1 MKKKFLSFILAI
13 CMIIPCMFALSA
25 CGENPPPADGGNSG
39 TLTKAEYAE
48 AFAGVQT
55 AYGSYMNAGAEPT
68 AMLMSTSISDDD
80 LLTIDRENQMTRMA
94 TACVQF
100 VGFLENLCENETFE
114 IKTDFQEMAVVDTS
128 VPGYVGN
135 YKLRIKMAYDSNTSV
150 ITSEVYCEDGSY
162 KTYLIFE
169 ILFDFDS
176 DTLDYFTITGAMGGS
191 PLTTSNVNYFKLKN
205 NTFKMLP
212 QTSEIFNTYAES
224 ILTTCNEIS
233 SNEWGSNLPDYSEE
247 YVNAMLGN

>member
-1 MKKKFLSFILAI
+1 MKKKFLSFILAMCLI
-13 CMIIPCMFALSA
+13 VSCAFVMTA
-25 CGENPPPADGGNSG
+25 CGKNPPPEDSQ

-48 AFAGVQT
+48 AFAGVQS
-55 AYGSYMNAGAEPT
+55 AYGSYVNSGVQPT
-68 AMLMSTSISDDD
+68 AMPMNVSISDDD
-80 LLTIDRENQMTRMA
+80 LITIDRESQMTRMA

-128 VPGYVGN
+128 VPNYVCN
-135 YKLRIKMAYDSNTSV
+135 YKLRIKMAYDTKTSV
-150 ITSEVYCEDGSY
+150 ITSEVYCEDGAN

-169 ILFDFDS
+169 ILFNFDS
-176 DTLDYFTITGAMGGS
+176 DTLDYFTITGVMGGS
-191 PLTTSNVNYFKLKN
+191 PLTTSNVNYFKFKN

-224 ILTTCNEIS
+224 ILTTYNEIS

>member
-1 MKKKFLSFILAI
+1 MKKKFLSFVLAI
-13 CMIIPCMFALSA
+13 CLIIPCMFVLSA
-25 CGENPPPADGGNSG
+25 CSKNPPPKDPQ
-39 TLTKAEYAE
+39 TLTKVEYAE
-48 AFAGVQT
+48 AFAGVKT
-55 AYGSYMNAGAEPT
+55 AYNSYINGTVQPSAV
-68 AMLMSTSISDDD
+68 LMSTSISDND
-80 LLTIDRENQMTRMA
+80 LITIDRESQKTRMA

-100 VGFLENLCENETFE
+100 VGFLENLCENETFK
-114 IKTDFQEMAVVDTS
+114 ITTGFQEMLVEDTS

-135 YKLRIKMAYDSNTSV
+135 YKLRIKMSYDANTSV
-150 ITSEVYCEDGSY
+150 ITSEVYCEDGEY

-169 ILFDFDS
+169 ILFNFEI
-176 DTLDYFTITGAMGGS
+176 DTLDYFTITGAMGGNLLS
-191 PLTTSNVNYFKLKN
+191 ASNVNYFKFKN

-212 QTSEIFNTYAES
+212 QNSEVFNTYAES

>member
-1 MKKKFLSFILAI
+1 
-13 CMIIPCMFALSA
+13 
-25 CGENPPPADGGNSG
+25 
-39 TLTKAEYAE
+39 
-48 AFAGVQT
+48 
-55 AYGSYMNAGAEPT
+55 
-68 AMLMSTSISDDD
+68 
-80 LLTIDRENQMTRMA
+80 
-94 TACVQF
+94 
-100 VGFLENLCENETFE
+100 
-114 IKTDFQEMAVVDTS
+114 MAVVDTS
-128 VPGYVGN
+128 VPDYVVN

-176 DTLDYFTITGAMGGS
+176 DTLDYFTIKGAMGGS
-191 PLTTSNVNYFKLKN
+191 PLNTSNVNYFKFKN

-233 SNEWGSNLPDYSEE
+233 SNEWGFTEDGLNVSYVWYEGTPDVSIDPETDIANI
-247 YVNAMLGN
+247 VTFSLANS

>member
-1 MKKKFLSFILAI
+1 LKCDLPGVRSVDLDRNKLLPLCAK
-13 CMIIPCMFALSA
+13 
-25 CGENPPPADGGNSG
+25 NS
-39 TLTKAEYAE
+39 
-48 AFAGVQT
+48 
-55 AYGSYMNAGAEPT
+55 SYINASTEPT
-68 AMLMSTSISDDD
+68 AVLMSLSISDDD
-80 LLTIDRENQMTRMA
+80 LLKIDRENQMTRMA

-100 VGFLENLCENETFE
+100 VVFLENLCENETFE
-114 IKTDFQEMAVVDTS
+114 ITTGFQEMSVVDTS
-128 VPGYVGN
+128 VPNFVAN
-135 YKLRIKMAYDSNTSV
+135 YKLRIQMSYDANTSV
-150 ITSEVYCEDGSY
+150 ITSEVYCEDGNY

-169 ILFDFDS
+169 ILFNFDN

-191 PLTTSNVNYFKLKN
+191 PLTTSNVNYFKFKN

-212 QTSEIFNTYAES
+212 QNSEIFNTYAES

>member
-1 MKKKFLSFILAI
+1 
-13 CMIIPCMFALSA
+13 MFVLSA
-25 CGENPPPADGGNSG
+25 CGQNPPDNGNSG
-39 TLTKAEYAE
+39 TLTKVEYAE

-55 AYGSYMNAGAEPT
+55 AYGSYINANTEP
-68 AMLMSTSISDDD
+68 AAVPMSSSISDDD
-80 LLTIDRENQMTRMA
+80 LITIDRENQMTRMT

-128 VPGYVGN
+128 VPDHVGN

-150 ITSEVYCEDGSY
+150 ITSEVYCEDGNY

-169 ILFDFDS
+169 ILFNFDS

-191 PLTTSNVNYFKLKN
+191 PLTTSNVNYFKFKN

-212 QTSEIFNTYAES
+212 QNSEIFNTYAES

-233 SNEWGSNLPDYSEE
+233 ANEWGLNLPDYSEE
-247 YVNAMLGN
+247 YVSAMLGN

>member
-13 CMIIPCMFALSA
+13 CLIIPCAFMMTA
-25 CGENPPPADGGNSG
+25 CGKNPPPEDPQ
-39 TLTKAEYAE
+39 TLTKVEYAE
-48 AFAGVQT
+48 AFAGVKT
-55 AYGSYMNAGAEPT
+55 AYSSYINGGVQPT

-80 LLTIDRENQMTRMA
+80 LITIDRENQKTRMA

-128 VPGYVGN
+128 VPDYVGN

-169 ILFDFDS
+169 ILFNFDS

-191 PLTTSNVNYFKLKN
+191 PLTTSNVNYFKFKN